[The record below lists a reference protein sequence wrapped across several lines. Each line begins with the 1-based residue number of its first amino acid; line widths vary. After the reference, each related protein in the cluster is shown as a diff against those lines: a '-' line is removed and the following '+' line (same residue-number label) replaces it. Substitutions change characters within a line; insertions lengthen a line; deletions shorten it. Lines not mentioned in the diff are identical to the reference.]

1 MKKELF
7 PVKIFGKKILE
18 FYFWGWIIKCWFI
31 FIPSLFQ
38 VFFFHVARNNNFI
51 LDQDICINEKM
62 CDLIRPRQRKSD
74 FF

>member
-7 PVKIFGKKILE
+7 PVKIFRKKNFRIL
-18 FYFWGWIIKCWFI
+18 FLRMDYQMLVYIYW
-31 FIPSLFQ
+31 FIPS
-38 VFFFHVARNNNFI
+38 FFFHVARNNNFI

>member
-31 FIPSLFQ
+31 FIGLFQ